1 MNVKMTRIT
10 AAGPLAAGDPATSRR
25 RFTTALLGAATLAAV
40 PPAWA
45 ANEPPI
51 HVLVGFPAGGG
62 SDVIARLLAE
72 KLEKALDRSVVVENR
87 PGAGGQIA
95 AQQLKAARP
104 DGTTVFLSHDHT
116 ISILPQVV
124 KKPGYAP
131 QEDFV
136 PLGGFATF
144 VNGLAVSPGTPAKTV
159 PEYVEWVKSQG
170 GKSAVGIPAPASTP
184 EFLVQLI
191 AKRYGLDLVA
201 VPYKGS
207 APMMA
212 DMLGN
217 QIPAG
222 VGSVQDFIEYQR
234 AGKLRMIGVLGGA
247 RQAAVPDVP
256 TFSELGFKGLED
268 TPFYGIWA
276 PKGTPAAF
284 VTRFSRA
291 LDSVVALPDV
301 RKQLTDLGLTVE
313 SMSPAQLAKR
323 EQAYTRVWSRII
335 RDSGFQPQ

>member
-1 MNVKMTRIT
+1 MTT
-10 AAGPLAAGDPATSRR
+10 RR
-25 RFTTALLGAATLAAV
+25 RFSASLLAATAATAW
-40 PPAWA
+40 PAAWA
-45 ANEPPI
+45 NDDAPI

-62 SDVIARLLAE
+62 TDVIARLLAD
-72 KLEKALDRSVVVENR
+72 KLQAELGRNVVVENR

-131 QEDFV
+131 SEDFV
-136 PLGGFATF
+136 ALGGFATF
-144 VNGLAVSPGTPAKTV
+144 VNGLAVSAGTPV
-159 PEYVEWVKSQG
+159 SSLSDYVSWVKGQR
-170 GKSAVGIPAPASTP
+170 GKSVVGIPAPASTP

-191 AKRYGLDLVA
+191 AKKYGLELTA

-207 APMMA
+207 APMIA

-222 VGSVQDFIEYQR
+222 TGSVQDFIEYQR
-234 AGKLRMIGVLGGA
+234 AGKLRMIGVLGGQ
-247 RQAAVPDVP
+247 RQTAMPDVP
-256 TFSELGFKGLED
+256 TFSEMGFGGLED
-268 TPFYGIWA
+268 MPFYGLWA

-284 VTRFSRA
+284 IERFTRA
-291 LDSVVALPDV
+291 LGKVVALPEV
-301 RKQLTDLGLTVE
+301 RGRLTELGLTVGY
-313 SMSPAQLAKR
+313 MNPQQLDQR
-323 EQAYTRVWSRII
+323 ERAYTRVWSRII
-335 RDSGFQPQ
+335 ADSGFQPQ

>member
-1 MNVKMTRIT
+1 M
-10 AAGPLAAGDPATSRR
+10 TSRR
-25 RFTTALLGAATLAAV
+25 RFTATLLASTVVAAA
-40 PPAWA
+40 PSAWA

-72 KLEKALDRSVVVENR
+72 RLEKELGRTVLVENR

-95 AQQLKAARP
+95 AQLLKAAKP

-131 QEDFV
+131 HEDFT

-144 VNGLAVSPGTPAKTV
+144 VNGLAVSPGTPAKSLA
-159 PEYVEWVKSQG
+159 EYVQWVKSQG
-170 GKSAVGIPAPASTP
+170 GKGSVGIPAPASTP

-191 AKRYGLDLVA
+191 GKRYGLDLTP

-234 AGKLRMIGVLGGA
+234 AGKLQMSAVLGA
-247 RQAAVPDVP
+247 QRQAAMPDVP
-256 TFSELGFKGLED
+256 TLAELGFKGLED

-276 PKGTPAAF
+276 PKGTPTTF
-284 VTRFSRA
+284 INGFSQA
-291 LDSVVALPDV
+291 LDKVVAMPDV
-301 RKQLTDLGLTVE
+301 RKSLTDMGLTVGY
-313 SMSPAQLAKR
+313 MSPQQLDKR
-323 EQAYTRVWSRII
+323 ERAYTQVWSRII
-335 RDSGFQPQ
+335 KDSGFQPQ

>member
-1 MNVKMTRIT
+1 M
-10 AAGPLAAGDPATSRR
+10 TSRR
-25 RFTTALLGAATLAAV
+25 RFTATLLASTVVAAA
-40 PPAWA
+40 PSAWA

-72 KLEKALDRSVVVENR
+72 RLEKELGRTVLVENR

-95 AQQLKAARP
+95 AQLLKAAKP

-131 QEDFV
+131 HEDFT

-144 VNGLAVSPGTPAKTV
+144 VNGLAVSPGTPAKSLA
-159 PEYVEWVKSQG
+159 EYVQWVKSQG
-170 GKSAVGIPAPASTP
+170 GKGSVGIPAPASTP

-191 AKRYGLDLVA
+191 GKRYGLDLTP

-234 AGKLRMIGVLGGA
+234 AGKLQMIGVLGGQ
-247 RQAAVPDVP
+247 RQAALPDVP
-256 TFSELGFKGLED
+256 TLAELGFKGLED

-276 PKGTPAAF
+276 PKGTPTTF
-284 VTRFSRA
+284 INGFSQA
-291 LDSVVALPDV
+291 LDKVVAMPDV
-301 RKQLTDLGLTVE
+301 RKSLTDMGLTVGY
-313 SMSPAQLAKR
+313 MSPQQLDKR
-323 EQAYTRVWSRII
+323 ERAYTQVWSRII
-335 RDSGFQPQ
+335 KDSGFQPQ

>member
-1 MNVKMTRIT
+1 M
-10 AAGPLAAGDPATSRR
+10 TSRR
-25 RFTTALLGAATLAAV
+25 RFTATLLASTVVAAA
-40 PPAWA
+40 PSAWA

-72 KLEKALDRSVVVENR
+72 RLEKELGRSVLVENR

-95 AQQLKAARP
+95 AQLLKAAKP

-131 QEDFV
+131 HEDFT

-144 VNGLAVSPGTPAKTV
+144 VNGLAVSPGTPAKSLA
-159 PEYVEWVKSQG
+159 EYVQWVKSQG
-170 GKSAVGIPAPASTP
+170 GKGSVGIPAPASTP

-191 AKRYGLDLVA
+191 GKRYGLDLTP

-234 AGKLRMIGVLGGA
+234 AGKLQMIGVLGGQ
-247 RQAAVPDVP
+247 RQAAMPDVP
-256 TFSELGFKGLED
+256 TLAELGFKGLED

-276 PKGTPAAF
+276 PKGTPTTF
-284 VTRFSRA
+284 INGFSQA
-291 LDSVVALPDV
+291 LDKVVAMPDV
-301 RKQLTDLGLTVE
+301 RKSLTDMGLTVGY
-313 SMSPAQLAKR
+313 MSPQQLDKR
-323 EQAYTRVWSRII
+323 ERAYTQVWSRII
-335 RDSGFQPQ
+335 KDSGFQPQ

>member
-1 MNVKMTRIT
+1 M
-10 AAGPLAAGDPATSRR
+10 TSRR
-25 RFTTALLGAATLAAV
+25 RFAATLLSAAAV
-40 PPAWA
+40 AAAPSAWA
-45 ANEPPI
+45 ANDTPI
-51 HVLVGFPAGGG
+51 HILVGFPAGGG

-72 KLEKALDRSVVVENR
+72 RLEKELGRTVLVDNR

-95 AQQLKAARP
+95 AQQLKAARA
-104 DGTTVFLSHDHT
+104 DGTTVFLSHDHS

-131 QEDFV
+131 QQDFT

-144 VNGLAVSPGTPAKTV
+144 VNGIAVSPGTPVKTV
-159 PEYVEWVKSQG
+159 PEYVEWVKAQG

-191 AKRYGLDLVA
+191 AQRWGLDLVA

-217 QIPAG
+217 QIAAG

-234 AGKLRMIGVLGGA
+234 AGKLRMIGVLGGQ
-247 RQAAVPDVP
+247 RQAAMPDVP
-256 TFSELGFKGLED
+256 TFAELGFKGLED

-276 PKGTPAAF
+276 PAGTPAAF
-284 VTRFSRA
+284 VTAFSRA
-291 LDSVVALPDV
+291 LEQIVAQPEV
-301 RKQLTDLGLTVE
+301 RKGLTDLGLTVE
-313 SMSPAQLAKR
+313 YMSPRQLDQR
-323 EQAYTRVWSRII
+323 ERAYTKVWSRII
-335 RDSGFQPQ
+335 AESGFEPR

>member
-1 MNVKMTRIT
+1 M
-10 AAGPLAAGDPATSRR
+10 TSRR
-25 RFTTALLGAATLAAV
+25 RFAATLLSAAAV
-40 PPAWA
+40 AAAPSAWA
-45 ANEPPI
+45 ANDTPI
-51 HVLVGFPAGGG
+51 HILVGFPAGGG

-72 KLEKALDRSVVVENR
+72 RLEKELGRTVLVDNR

-95 AQQLKAARP
+95 AQQLKAARA
-104 DGTTVFLSHDHT
+104 DGTTVFLSHDHS

-131 QEDFV
+131 QQDFT

-144 VNGLAVSPGTPAKTV
+144 VNGIAVSPGTPVKTV

-191 AKRYGLDLVA
+191 AQRWGLDLVA

-217 QIPAG
+217 QIAAG

-234 AGKLRMIGVLGGA
+234 AGKLRMIGVLGGQ
-247 RQAAVPDVP
+247 RQAAMPDVP
-256 TFSELGFKGLED
+256 TFSELGVKGLED

-276 PKGTPAAF
+276 PAGTPAAF
-284 VTRFSRA
+284 VTAFSRA
-291 LDSVVALPDV
+291 LEQIVAQPEV
-301 RKQLTDLGLTVE
+301 RKGLTDLGLTVGY
-313 SMSPAQLAKR
+313 MSPRQLEQR
-323 EQAYTRVWSRII
+323 ERAYTRAWSRII

>member
-1 MNVKMTRIT
+1 M
-10 AAGPLAAGDPATSRR
+10 TSRR
-25 RFTTALLGAATLAAV
+25 RFAATLLSAAAV
-40 PPAWA
+40 AAAPSAWA
-45 ANEPPI
+45 ANDMPI
-51 HVLVGFPAGGG
+51 HILVGFPAGGG

-72 KLEKALDRSVVVENR
+72 RLEKELGRTVLVDNR

-95 AQQLKAARP
+95 AQQLKAARA

-131 QEDFV
+131 QQDFT

-144 VNGLAVSPGTPAKTV
+144 VNGIAVSPGTPVKTV
-159 PEYVEWVKSQG
+159 PEYVEWVKAQG

-191 AKRYGLDLVA
+191 AQRWGLDLVA

-217 QIPAG
+217 QIAAG

-234 AGKLRMIGVLGGA
+234 AGKLRMIGVLGGQ
-247 RQAAVPDVP
+247 RQAAMPDVP
-256 TFSELGFKGLED
+256 TFAELGFKGLED

-276 PKGTPAAF
+276 PKGTPTTF
-284 VTRFSRA
+284 INGFSQA
-291 LDSVVALPDV
+291 LDKVVAMPDV
-301 RKQLTDLGLTVE
+301 RKSLTDMGLTVGY
-313 SMSPAQLAKR
+313 MSPQQLDKR
-323 EQAYTRVWSRII
+323 ERAYTQVWSRII
-335 RDSGFQPQ
+335 KDSGFQPQ

>member
-1 MNVKMTRIT
+1 M
-10 AAGPLAAGDPATSRR
+10 TSRR
-25 RFTTALLGAATLAAV
+25 RFAATLLSAAAV
-40 PPAWA
+40 AAAPSAWA
-45 ANEPPI
+45 ANDTPI
-51 HVLVGFPAGGG
+51 HILVGFPAGGG

-72 KLEKALDRSVVVENR
+72 RLEKELGRTVLVDNR

-95 AQQLKAARP
+95 AQQLKAARA
-104 DGTTVFLSHDHT
+104 DGTTVLLSHDHS

-131 QEDFV
+131 QQDFT

-144 VNGLAVSPGTPAKTV
+144 VNGIAVSPGTPVKTV
-159 PEYVEWVKSQG
+159 PEYVEWVKAQG

-191 AKRYGLDLVA
+191 AQRWGLDLVA

-217 QIPAG
+217 QIAAG

-234 AGKLRMIGVLGGA
+234 AGKLRMIGVLGGQ
-247 RQAAVPDVP
+247 RQAAMPDVP
-256 TFSELGFKGLED
+256 TFAELGFKGLED

-276 PKGTPAAF
+276 PAGTPAAF
-284 VTRFSRA
+284 VTAFSRA
-291 LDSVVALPDV
+291 LEQIVAQPEV
-301 RKQLTDLGLTVE
+301 RKGLTDLGLTVDY
-313 SMSPAQLAKR
+313 MSPRQLDQR
-323 EQAYTRVWSRII
+323 ERGYTQVWSKII
-335 RDSGFQPQ
+335 ADSGFQPQ

>member
-1 MNVKMTRIT
+1 M
-10 AAGPLAAGDPATSRR
+10 TSRR
-25 RFTTALLGAATLAAV
+25 RFTATLLASTVVAAA
-40 PPAWA
+40 PSAWA

-72 KLEKALDRSVVVENR
+72 RLEKELGRTVLVENR

-95 AQQLKAARP
+95 AQLLKAAKP

-131 QEDFV
+131 HEDFT

-144 VNGLAVSPGTPAKTV
+144 VNGLAVSPGTPVKSVA
-159 PEYVEWVKSQG
+159 EFVEWVKAQG

-184 EFLVQLI
+184 EFLVQLL
-191 AKRYGLDLVA
+191 AKRYGLELTP

-234 AGKLRMIGVLGGA
+234 AGKLQMIAVLGA
-247 RQAAVPDVP
+247 QRQAAMPDVP
-256 TFSELGFKGLED
+256 TLAELGFKGLED

-276 PKGTPAAF
+276 PKGTPTTF
-284 VTRFSRA
+284 INGFSQA
-291 LDSVVALPDV
+291 LDKVVAMPDV
-301 RKQLTDLGLTVE
+301 RKSLTDMGLTVGY
-313 SMSPAQLAKR
+313 MSPQQLDKR
-323 EQAYTRVWSRII
+323 ERAYTQVWSRII
-335 RDSGFQPQ
+335 KDSGFQPQ

>member
-1 MNVKMTRIT
+1 M
-10 AAGPLAAGDPATSRR
+10 TSRR
-25 RFTTALLGAATLAAV
+25 RFTATLLASTVVAAA
-40 PPAWA
+40 PSAWA

-72 KLEKALDRSVVVENR
+72 RLEKELGRTVLVENR

-95 AQQLKAARP
+95 AQLLKAAKP

-131 QEDFV
+131 HEDFT

-144 VNGLAVSPGTPAKTV
+144 VNGLAVSPGTPAKSLA
-159 PEYVEWVKSQG
+159 EYVQWVKSQG
-170 GKSAVGIPAPASTP
+170 GKGSVGIPAPASTP

-191 AKRYGLDLVA
+191 GKRYGLDLTP

-234 AGKLRMIGVLGGA
+234 AGKLRMIGVLGGQ
-247 RQAAVPDVP
+247 RQAAMPDVP
-256 TFSELGFKGLED
+256 TFSELGVKGLED

-276 PKGTPAAF
+276 PKGTPRTF
-284 VTRFSRA
+284 VDRFSRA
-291 LDSVVALPDV
+291 LQQVVAQPDV
-301 RKQLTDLGLTVE
+301 RARLVDLGLTVE
-313 SMSPAQLAKR
+313 YMSPRQLDQR
-323 EQAYTRVWSRII
+323 ERAYTKVWSRII
-335 RDSGFQPQ
+335 AESGFEPR

>member
-1 MNVKMTRIT
+1 M
-10 AAGPLAAGDPATSRR
+10 TSRR
-25 RFTTALLGAATLAAV
+25 RFTATLLASTVVAGA
-40 PPAWA
+40 PSAWA

-72 KLEKALDRSVVVENR
+72 RLEKELGRTVLVENR

-95 AQQLKAARP
+95 AQLLKAAKP

-131 QEDFV
+131 HEDFT

-144 VNGLAVSPGTPAKTV
+144 VNGLAVSPGTPVKSV
-159 PEYVEWVKSQG
+159 PEFVEWVKAQG
-170 GKSAVGIPAPASTP
+170 GKGSVGIPAPASTP

-191 AKRYGLDLVA
+191 GKRYGLDLVA

-234 AGKLRMIGVLGGA
+234 AGKLQMIGVLGGQ
-247 RQAAVPDVP
+247 RQAAMPNVP
-256 TFSELGFKGLED
+256 TFSELGVKGLED

-284 VTRFSRA
+284 INRFSRA
-291 LDSVVALPDV
+291 LQKVVALPEV
-301 RKQLTDLGLTVE
+301 HKGLTDLGLTVDY
-313 SMSPAQLAKR
+313 MSPRQLDQR
-323 EQAYTRVWSRII
+323 ERAYTQVWSKII
-335 RDSGFQPQ
+335 ADSGFQPQ

>member
-1 MNVKMTRIT
+1 M
-10 AAGPLAAGDPATSRR
+10 TSRR
-25 RFTTALLGAATLAAV
+25 RFAATLLSAAAV
-40 PPAWA
+40 AAAPSAWA
-45 ANEPPI
+45 ANDTPI
-51 HVLVGFPAGGG
+51 HILVGFPAGGG

-72 KLEKALDRSVVVENR
+72 RLEKELGRTVLVDNR

-95 AQQLKAARP
+95 AQQLKAARA
-104 DGTTVFLSHDHT
+104 DGTTVFLSHDHS

-131 QEDFV
+131 QQDFT

-144 VNGLAVSPGTPAKTV
+144 VNGIAVSPGTPVKTV
-159 PEYVEWVKSQG
+159 PEYVEWVKAQG

-191 AKRYGLDLVA
+191 AQRWGLDLVA

-217 QIPAG
+217 QIAAG

-234 AGKLRMIGVLGGA
+234 AGKLRMIGVLGGQ
-247 RQAAVPDVP
+247 RQAAMPDVP
-256 TFSELGFKGLED
+256 TFAELGFKGLED
-268 TPFYGIWA
+268 NPFYGIWA

-284 VTRFSRA
+284 INRFSRA
-291 LDSVVALPDV
+291 RQKVVALPEV
-301 RKQLTDLGLTVE
+301 RKGLTDLGLTVDY
-313 SMSPAQLAKR
+313 MSPRQLDQR
-323 EQAYTRVWSRII
+323 ERAYTQVWSKII
-335 RDSGFQPQ
+335 ADSGFQPQ

>member
-1 MNVKMTRIT
+1 MSLPRRHWLIGS
-10 AAGPLAAGDPATSRR
+10 AAIAASLPALSW
-25 RFTTALLGAATLAAV
+25 GAS
-40 PPAWA
+40 
-45 ANEPPI
+45 PI
-51 HVLVGFPAGGG
+51 RLLVGFPPGGG
-62 SDVIARLLAE
+62 TDAIARLLAD
-72 KLEKALDRSVVVENR
+72 KLKDRLGAPVVVENR

-95 AQQLKAARP
+95 AQLLKAAKP

-131 QEDFV
+131 HEDFT

-144 VNGLAVSPGTPAKTV
+144 VNGLAVSPGTPVKSV
-159 PEYVEWVKSQG
+159 PEFVEWVKAQG
-170 GKSAVGIPAPASTP
+170 GKGSVGIPAPASTP

-191 AKRYGLDLVA
+191 GKRYGLDLTP

-234 AGKLRMIGVLGGA
+234 AGKLQMIAVLGA
-247 RQAAVPDVP
+247 QRQAAMPDVP
-256 TFSELGFKGLED
+256 TLAELGFKGLED

-276 PKGTPAAF
+276 PKGTPTTF
-284 VTRFSRA
+284 INGFSQA
-291 LDSVVALPDV
+291 LDKVVAMPDV
-301 RKQLTDLGLTVE
+301 RKSLTDMGLTVGY
-313 SMSPAQLAKR
+313 MSPQQLDKR
-323 EQAYTRVWSRII
+323 ERAYTQVWSRII
-335 RDSGFQPQ
+335 KDSGFQPQ